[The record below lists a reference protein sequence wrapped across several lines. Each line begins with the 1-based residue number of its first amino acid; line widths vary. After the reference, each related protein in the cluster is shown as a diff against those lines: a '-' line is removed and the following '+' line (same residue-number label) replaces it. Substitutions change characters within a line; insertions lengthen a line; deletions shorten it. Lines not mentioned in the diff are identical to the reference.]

1 MGGLIFGGMSVIHF
15 IEMEGRENKM
25 FLELSK
31 FGDLV
36 YEDTEMLITRVWKFR
51 ISTT

>member
-1 MGGLIFGGMSVIHF
+1 MGGLIFGGTSVIHF

-31 FGDLV
+31 FGCLV
-36 YEDTEMLITRVWKFR
+36 YEDTEMPITKDWKFR
-51 ISTT
+51 ISAT